1 MELSCDVESIM
12 KIVNDSFKRKYFY
25 KNKEIIMAKTF
36 GDAERHIL
44 SLFNVGATFA
54 YNGVGYTVI
63 NSGKPTCSKG
73 EPKTDIYI
81 SAEDAY
87 RNIAEFKISF
97 KKQNADFLENKT
109 NAERAEQL
117 FGSDWKNII
126 SNATY
131 ALQDE
136 FLSHTLIYKEKL
148 GKTDKGAITLG
159 WKFEL
164 LNVEGGRLSGNM
176 QLTRE
181 QIIDVYAGTNLKGDK
196 RDAAVNGEQI
206 PFSGVANYIIFENT
220 HINTIQEAIDS
231 LITIENYVDSHP
243 DVYFACKALNYRTF
257 REKYDGNRPLAVYV
271 DWFENNG
278 KLDCKIQFD
287 TPLEQGGDYV
297 YARLKAAMDMLGV
310 KTTDDLNSE
319 NVEDTSKIYE

>member
-1 MELSCDVESIM
+1 
-12 KIVNDSFKRKYFY
+12 
-25 KNKEIIMAKTF
+25 MAKTF

-44 SLFNVGATFA
+44 SFFNVGATFTYA
-54 YNGVGYTVI
+54 DVGYTVTK
-63 NSGKPTCSKG
+63 SGKTTCSKG

-81 SAEDAY
+81 AAEDIHH
-87 RNIAEFKISF
+87 NIAEFKVSF

-117 FGSDWKNII
+117 FGSDWENII
-126 SNATY
+126 SNATT

-136 FLSHTLIYKEKL
+136 FLSRMLIYKEKL

-164 LNVEGGRLSGNM
+164 LNVKSGQLSGNM
-176 QLTRE
+176 QLTQD

-196 RDAAVNGEQI
+196 RDAIVNGEQI
-206 PFSGVANYIIFENT
+206 PFSGVANYILFENT
-220 HINTIQEAIDS
+220 PVNSTQEAINS
-231 LITIENYVDSHP
+231 LVSIEDYVDSHP

-271 DWFENNG
+271 DWSAKNG
-278 KLDCKIQFD
+278 KLGYKIQFD
-287 TPLEQGGDYV
+287 TPLKQGGDYA
-297 YARLKAAMDMLGV
+297 YERLKTAMDLLGV
-310 KTTDDLNSE
+310 KTTDDLDDS
-319 NVEDTSKIYE
+319 NVEDPNKIHE